1 MDAIQLPLPQPE
13 DPLFG
18 PIIYAYTRSQAL
30 ADGVLVDVT
39 EIAREVGF
47 KLPVALTEALHN
59 RLIHPRLMQTSAR
72 ITKAGY
78 GMCSGWQ
85 PSPSSWPILARIP

>member
-18 PIIYAYTRSQAL
+18 PIIYAYSRSQAL

-39 EIAREVGF
+39 
-47 KLPVALTEALHN
+47 
-59 RLIHPRLMQTSAR
+59 
-72 ITKAGY
+72 
-78 GMCSGWQ
+78 
-85 PSPSSWPILARIP
+85 